1 MMAKRDWKALQQEYK
16 LAFEQTGITI
26 KAWCDQNQINYNT
39 ARRYLQVLNSP
50 LENSEN
56 SAKNVQSPRAITSS
70 PDVERL
76 AQCDQ
81 LGEGREEKVSKSK
94 GKGEKASVISESDQ
108 FTDHITDQHSPKPTH
123 AQFLQRVLH
132 LDTTHQR
139 DESGRF
145 IHGNQCSTKHNGYA
159 QRLNDPDAIFDA
171 ANSDI
176 DHEIVFC
183 RARVLKAMET
193 YQKIG
198 AELGKEGLALAE
210 RVKLYE
216 LYVSTDNIVDRNMA
230 RVESLLRT
238 KAQVKKTELEAERIA
253 QESAGLGT
261 AIADIVQEIQEMGSD
276 GFVLND

>member
-1 MMAKRDWKALQQEYK
+1 M
-16 LAFEQTGITI
+16 T
-26 KAWCDQNQINYNT
+26 DQN
-39 ARRYLQVLNSP
+39 
-50 LENSEN
+50 
-56 SAKNVQSPRAITSS
+56 
-70 PDVERL
+70 
-76 AQCDQ
+76 
-81 LGEGREEKVSKSK
+81 
-94 GKGEKASVISESDQ
+94 
-108 FTDHITDQHSPKPTH
+108 SPKPTH

>member
-1 MMAKRDWKALQQEYK
+1 
-16 LAFEQTGITI
+16 
-26 KAWCDQNQINYNT
+26 
-39 ARRYLQVLNSP
+39 
-50 LENSEN
+50 
-56 SAKNVQSPRAITSS
+56 
-70 PDVERL
+70 
-76 AQCDQ
+76 
-81 LGEGREEKVSKSK
+81 
-94 GKGEKASVISESDQ
+94 
-108 FTDHITDQHSPKPTH
+108 
-123 AQFLQRVLH
+123 
-132 LDTTHQR
+132 
-139 DESGRF
+139 
-145 IHGNQCSTKHNGYA
+145 

-171 ANSDI
+171 ANTDI

-198 AELGKEGLALAE
+198 AELGKEDLALAE